1 MLAAAF
7 LIKYVGRNNYIM
19 SENEPKDFVRTD
31 AIMENALR
39 LVLSCYNNV
48 NPSVE
53 EVMERMEKVLKSLSL
68 PSNS

>member
-1 MLAAAF
+1 
-7 LIKYVGRNNYIM
+7 M
-19 SENEPKDFVRTD
+19 SEQEPKDFVRTD

-48 NPSVE
+48 NPSLK
-53 EVMERMEKVLKSLSL
+53 EVMEKMKKVITALSL

>member
-19 SENEPKDFVRTD
+19 SEQEPKDFVGTD
-31 AIMENALR
+31 AIMEKALR

-48 NPSVE
+48 NPSPE
-53 EVMERMEKVLKSLSL
+53 EVMEKMKKVITALSL